1 MRRLLAWLNK
11 RFPVQLVV
19 TREQYD
25 QMQKETQEGLQ
36 GLSNSIVDLNRR
48 LGALE
53 TQVRRLN
60 ESQGFQPMVKGGV
73 RLER

>member
-1 MRRLLAWLNK
+1 MMRRLIAWLSN

-19 TREQYD
+19 TRDQYLRMED
-25 QMQKETQEGLQ
+25 GMN
-36 GLSNSIVDLNRR
+36 GLSNSLVDLNRR

-60 ESQGFQPMVKGGV
+60 ESQGFNPAVKNGI

>member
-1 MRRLLAWLNK
+1 MIRRFIAWLSK

-19 TREQYD
+19 TREEYD
-25 QMQKETQEGLQ
+25 RLDAAIA
-36 GLSNSIVDLNRR
+36 GLSNALTDLNRR

-60 ESQGFQPMVKGGV
+60 ESQGFSPLVKGGGV

>member
-1 MRRLLAWLNK
+1 MRRFIAWLNR

-19 TREQYD
+19 THEEYLRVQD
-25 QMQKETQEGLQ
+25 GMN
-36 GLSNSIVDLNRR
+36 GLSNSLVDLNRR

-60 ESQGFQPMVKGGV
+60 ESQGFTPLVKGAV

>member
-1 MRRLLAWLNK
+1 MRRLLSWLNK

-19 TREQYD
+19 TVEEYQA
-25 QMQKETQEGLQ
+25 MQEGLNN
-36 GLSNSIVDLNRR
+36 LSNSIVDLNRR

-60 ESQGFQPMVKGGV
+60 ESQGFNPMVKQGGV